1 MERIIEITKAHL
13 GELLLKVNAEGV
25 EPSTFRAVI

>member
-1 MERIIEITKAHL
+1 
-13 GELLLKVNAEGV
+13 VNAEGV